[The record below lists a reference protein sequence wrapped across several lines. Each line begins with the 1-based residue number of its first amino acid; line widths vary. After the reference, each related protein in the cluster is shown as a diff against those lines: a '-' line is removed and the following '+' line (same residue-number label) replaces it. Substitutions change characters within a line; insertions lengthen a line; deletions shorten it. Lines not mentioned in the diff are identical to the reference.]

1 MKRLHICGFSQ
12 QNEYPLKALTLLSTN
27 MSSDF
32 SSAVQ
37 KLSKR
42 ILKKS
47 KIVIFFLSFFLLS
60 SSSPMRL
67 TREPQGVHGQK
78 RYQNVSLSLARC
90 CGCLKMPGDEQ
101 KKKVENHACLVGP
114 YQNFCQICYT
124 ELLQANTSQ
133 LLRTSIEM
141 YGTYTTKISYSL
153 YIGKYGSTS
162 YIGMT
167 RKKNG
172 GQ

>member
-1 MKRLHICGFSQ
+1 MKRHVVCGFSQ

-47 KIVIFFLSFFLLS
+47 KIVIFFLLLS
-60 SSSPMRL
+60 SSSVWL
-67 TREPQGVHGQK
+67 TREPQGVHRRK

-90 CGCLKMPGDEQ
+90 NGCLKMPGDEQ
-101 KKKVENHACLVGP
+101 QKKVENHACLVGH
-114 YQNFCQICYT
+114 YRHYRLYRCISH
-124 ELLQANTSQ
+124 EL
-133 LLRTSIEM
+133 RRGE
-141 YGTYTTKISYSL
+141 G
-153 YIGKYGSTS
+153 
-162 YIGMT
+162 
-167 RKKNG
+167 
-172 GQ
+172 